1 MGKLNMKEWISQTI
15 QRKETIAIPIMTHPG
30 IEFIGK
36 TVHDAVTNGQ
46 VHYEAI
52 KALCDKYPAAAA
64 TVIMDLTVEAEA
76 FGAEIIL
83 CLLPVLQSCILQR
96 AGICPVHSYYGI
108 VFDRSTLPDVRDVPR
123 QRFLSLQS
131 SHYWQPAND
140 IHLLQNVRLPVSQV
154 RERSFL
160 YLFRYL

>member
-76 FGAEIIL
+76 FG
-83 CLLPVLQSCILQR
+83 
-96 AGICPVHSYYGI
+96 
-108 VFDRSTLPDVRDVPR
+108 DRKSTRLN
-123 QRFLSLQS
+123 S
-131 SHYWQPAND
+131 SHPTTSRMPSSA
-140 IHLLQNVRLPVSQV
+140 
-154 RERSFL
+154 
-160 YLFRYL
+160 